1 MPDMETH
8 VTNAGPALDGS
19 DALEA
24 RNRQIAAVHTISR
37 LLSSTLDLDERLRDI
52 LAVSM
57 QAVDAVA
64 GTIFLHRPSDDK
76 LVFQYVVGSK
86 AGELTGRAINAT
98 DGVAGAVFQTASP
111 QITN

>member
-1 MPDMETH
+1 MHDMEAD
-8 VTNAGPALDGS
+8 VTTAAPGMNGS

-52 LAVSM
+52 LTVSM
-57 QAVDAVA
+57 EAVDAVA
-64 GTIFLHRPSDDK
+64 GTIFLHRPADDK
-76 LVFQYVVGSK
+76 LVFQYVVGAK

-98 DGVAGAVFQTASP
+98 EGV
-111 QITN
+111 